1 MLALIRGGR
10 GKDLGRQDA
19 DYLLRMPPTPLRRV
33 AVYCAS
39 NDGARP
45 SFLAAARALGTLM
58 AERGITVVYGGGRV
72 GLMGALADSALAAG
86 GEVIGIMPH
95 GLVAREVAHGGLT
108 TLHVVGSMHERKAMI
123 AEQADAFIAMPGGL
137 GTLEELFETW
147 TWAQLGVHRKPLG
160 LLDVDGF
167 WSPLHALMDHL
178 DTQGFLRG
186 DPRQW
191 LVTHGDSTVLLDA
204 LAAFTPPI
212 VRRWL
217 HPGET

>member
-1 MLALIRGGR
+1 
-10 GKDLGRQDA
+10 
-19 DYLLRMPPTPLRRV
+19 MPPTVLRRI

-45 SFLAAARALGTLM
+45 SYLAAARALGTLL

-108 TLHVVGSMHERKAMI
+108 RLHVVGSMHERKAMI

-137 GTLEELFETW
+137 GTFEELFETW
-147 TWAQLGVHRKPLG
+147 TWAQLGVHGKPIG

-167 WSPLHALMDHL
+167 WSPLRAVMDHL
-178 DTQGFLRG
+178 DQEGFLRG

-191 LVTHGDSTVLLDA
+191 LVTQPEPVALLDA
-204 LAAFTPPI
+204 LVAFVAPT